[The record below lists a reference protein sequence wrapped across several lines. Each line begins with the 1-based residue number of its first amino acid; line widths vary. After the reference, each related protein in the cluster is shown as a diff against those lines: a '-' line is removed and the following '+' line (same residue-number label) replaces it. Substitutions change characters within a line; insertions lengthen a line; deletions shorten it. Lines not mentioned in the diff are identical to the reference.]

1 MTAAAALSRPRS
13 SVSSETPR
21 PSACTSPTAAERSGR
36 FAFED
41 EGDRL
46 SLSETPHTL
55 PPSSQGNSPSSAPP
69 CSPSCPSSPS
79 SLFSPEILLPHRRQK
94 AEDAPCEESGENGVS
109 EASPNERLALPSE
122 TERTHA
128 SDLVRDGEFET
139 GSAWGLYMLASLAVA
154 AATALTRQFGGE
166 STRRRCET
174 AKRQQLFT
182 LLGLPLPS
190 PPSSPRALRQHHS
203 SPRSPSFSA
212 SSSPFPPLPLPWPL
226 ARTDKHSD
234 IPQPA
239 SLPSFSCSS
248 SSSLPFSSLSNTCQA
263 VASSVEGQREAEKSA
278 FPNSRFLSSLQPPE
292 APVCHL
298 TIGSCPLSRCG
309 DARDQQGGCCACSPH
324 SPVLTRPLPHLP
336 FPSLKEKERFF
347 ARPGSQVALLY
358 EGWLMKESKWRRVWR
373 PRYLILFAVSKG
385 PCEAVHRPEG
395 RSRKRSLSSLQEQS
409 LPSPY
414 FHSSPWSSV
423 WASAASRNQVPVSVG
438 QPSNLSSHMLLPC
451 QKKGDRREEEQA
463 SCNSGERSS
472 MPLCCPETR
481 GQDASAD
488 GTLLQGLLS
497 PLFSGGK
504 RAQEGRNE
512 EPACLG
518 AFSSLFGDAGEK
530 KRPFPWKKWRERRQ
544 SSAEED
550 GESMNRSGK
559 QEADAKDESGR
570 VCECCAR
577 VQLFLA
583 AYEVN
588 PRCAKNRKSET
599 GESAPGSLTASSLL
613 TRTGCTD
620 TRQGGPR
627 SSASHTDD
635 EETKALVNLL
645 GPEGPSPTEIIPL
658 SLEAPVQI
666 VPAVLRRSNVHA
678 PRLSSEQDSSCS
690 ISSLSPSPS
699 VDDPSSPLAM
709 SLRFLSCQREREDG
723 GAVSLRGEGD
733 DLFQETP
740 VFSRPWG
747 GDEEQDENWE
757 CLEETERGD
766 SQVDRIA
773 CETLLLRG
781 VGTDRLLRLASCS
794 LLAKT
799 VHHCFPSRRIRSLSS
814 ASSSSRS
821 PSPRRQLHASA
832 FSSCPSTQQFPRF
845 RSNGSDTTAPPS
857 RFSSCASSSSAP
869 SRSPSLFFSS
879 LARGKISSV
888 SSSCHCSPRT
898 VGSSDSTGSLR
909 GVPAAPSSRPGPRAS
924 DARAGCSVYTPRAAG
939 GQQRGRGEWTEEGAS
954 AFLSPSLRPQNSTE
968 TRDGLGERQRG
979 GNAEGEEEMEEGKAD
994 AEKGEGAIEIEE
1006 EERGRGEEGET
1017 GGEANGE
1024 VPGQRVLRLDRMW
1037 AGDKR
1042 ATVKTTEK
1050 REMEEEREWQSG
1062 ECRTFSF
1069 SQPEEENRR
1078 FLFRDFQGAKE
1089 GDFLEDTHERCSS
1102 SCCEE
1107 AGSRELR
1114 MWAEAIN
1121 LFLWPPCRSSSYQL
1135 SSSCS
1140 LCSSLYFPHQGDQ
1153 ASFPP
1158 LESQN
1163 YCGALARQTQV
1174 PRGLLKTQ
1182 KCLLPFLTP
1191 HPRPDAFLPSSSPL
1205 QLFLSPCRFAALSS
1219 ASTGDAY
1226 PHLVSSKAFLGVD
1239 LPWDGRGAF
1248 SGVHTA
1254 SRCCSFVACCGTRG
1268 TVCCCARREKR
1279 SRERAE
1285 RSLEEARSLHR
1296 NREGGNDLFTPRS
1309 GSAPSV
1315 GIDCLHP
1322 TRGRNGACGA
1332 DSGLAGGIG
1341 REDVKGTVRQF
1352 ATGQRKQRREGRA
1365 VQVNTETTNEDEE
1378 RGDKRLRRTGQQHSS
1393 VALLSEA
1400 GRPLPLA
1407 HRWLQAVGR
1416 EKHGLLPVFSRGGPE
1431 HVAQQP
1437 VCAESRSYSSPVGSA
1452 RHHWQSREALLL
1464 CLLQAERRAGQQRAH
1479 ASHSVSCSFRGLVK
1493 SPAGGYLNQLREQLA
1508 LGPSDEGET
1517 LPASASQPLLPLPGG
1532 ASNPNAKGPWRAAAS
1547 HETADDNWVKWWCDR
1562 IGFDDLRLRLFTYAV
1577 ANKGSL

>member
-174 AKRQQLFT
+174 AKRQ
-182 LLGLPLPS
+182 
-190 PPSSPRALRQHHS
+190 
-203 SPRSPSFSA
+203 
-212 SSSPFPPLPLPWPL
+212 
-226 ARTDKHSD
+226 
-234 IPQPA
+234 
-239 SLPSFSCSS
+239 
-248 SSSLPFSSLSNTCQA
+248 
-263 VASSVEGQREAEKSA
+263 
-278 FPNSRFLSSLQPPE
+278 
-292 APVCHL
+292 
-298 TIGSCPLSRCG
+298 
-309 DARDQQGGCCACSPH
+309 
-324 SPVLTRPLPHLP
+324 
-336 FPSLKEKERFF
+336 
-347 ARPGSQVALLY
+347 
-358 EGWLMKESKWRRVWR
+358 
-373 PRYLILFAVSKG
+373 
-385 PCEAVHRPEG
+385 
-395 RSRKRSLSSLQEQS
+395 
-409 LPSPY
+409 
-414 FHSSPWSSV
+414 
-423 WASAASRNQVPVSVG
+423 
-438 QPSNLSSHMLLPC
+438 

-773 CETLLLRG
+773 CETL
-781 VGTDRLLRLASCS
+781 
-794 LLAKT
+794 
-799 VHHCFPSRRIRSLSS
+799 
-814 ASSSSRS
+814 
-821 PSPRRQLHASA
+821 
-832 FSSCPSTQQFPRF
+832 
-845 RSNGSDTTAPPS
+845 
-857 RFSSCASSSSAP
+857 
-869 SRSPSLFFSS
+869 
-879 LARGKISSV
+879 
-888 SSSCHCSPRT
+888 
-898 VGSSDSTGSLR
+898 
-909 GVPAAPSSRPGPRAS
+909 
-924 DARAGCSVYTPRAAG
+924 
-939 GQQRGRGEWTEEGAS
+939 
-954 AFLSPSLRPQNSTE
+954 NSTE

-1042 ATVKTTEK
+1042 AT
-1050 REMEEEREWQSG
+1050 
-1062 ECRTFSF
+1062 
-1069 SQPEEENRR
+1069 
-1078 FLFRDFQGAKE
+1078 
-1089 GDFLEDTHERCSS
+1089 
-1102 SCCEE
+1102 
-1107 AGSRELR
+1107 
-1114 MWAEAIN
+1114 
-1121 LFLWPPCRSSSYQL
+1121 
-1135 SSSCS
+1135 
-1140 LCSSLYFPHQGDQ
+1140 
-1153 ASFPP
+1153 
-1158 LESQN
+1158 
-1163 YCGALARQTQV
+1163 
-1174 PRGLLKTQ
+1174 
-1182 KCLLPFLTP
+1182 
-1191 HPRPDAFLPSSSPL
+1191 
-1205 QLFLSPCRFAALSS
+1205 
-1219 ASTGDAY
+1219 
-1226 PHLVSSKAFLGVD
+1226 
-1239 LPWDGRGAF
+1239 
-1248 SGVHTA
+1248 
-1254 SRCCSFVACCGTRG
+1254 
-1268 TVCCCARREKR
+1268 
-1279 SRERAE
+1279 
-1285 RSLEEARSLHR
+1285 
-1296 NREGGNDLFTPRS
+1296 
-1309 GSAPSV
+1309 
-1315 GIDCLHP
+1315 
-1322 TRGRNGACGA
+1322 
-1332 DSGLAGGIG
+1332 
-1341 REDVKGTVRQF
+1341 
-1352 ATGQRKQRREGRA
+1352 
-1365 VQVNTETTNEDEE
+1365 
-1378 RGDKRLRRTGQQHSS
+1378 
-1393 VALLSEA
+1393 
-1400 GRPLPLA
+1400 A